1 MEKVG
6 EKIFQTFYSI
16 LFLCSEIWKV
26 FFSRPKQKVM
36 IFFHLK
42 TLGNDFVRINET
54 NGGAGHEN
62 WSNVEF
68 ASLQE
73 IKHRIGL
80 PGKLDCFCCK
90 KISLH

>member
-1 MEKVG
+1 
-6 EKIFQTFYSI
+6 
-16 LFLCSEIWKV
+16 
-26 FFSRPKQKVM
+26 M

-90 KISLH
+90 KISLQ